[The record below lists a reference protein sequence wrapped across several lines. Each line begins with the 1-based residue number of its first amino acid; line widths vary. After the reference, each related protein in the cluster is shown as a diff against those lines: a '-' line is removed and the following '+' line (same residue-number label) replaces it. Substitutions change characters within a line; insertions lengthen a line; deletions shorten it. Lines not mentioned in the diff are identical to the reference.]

1 MAALGQLGNEAAADR
16 AARAN
21 HENSHDSFSSL
32 HAAGLPSQWAGSLCH
47 CY

>member
-16 AARAN
+16 AARAY
-21 HENSHDSFSSL
+21 HENSHDAVSSL
-32 HAAGLPSQWAGSLCH
+32 HAAGLPSHQAGPLCH